1 MFWGG
6 SCLAFRALQ
15 RVFMTWHVCMSLSLF
30 RINPENKL
38 GNLKGVVP
46 LGVFLTISCQRK
58 GMEFEDL
65 VSLCILNTQLNS
77 SFLEGEVFTM
87 GEWPNGSLWVR
98 KLMSCEGQN
107 LWIPVISFSHL
118 TGSQNHCFPGPMQLG
133 VRGSLGDRACTLCI
147 SSWNGPDTP
156 RVQPTLGAT
165 QNV

>member
-1 MFWGG
+1 
-6 SCLAFRALQ
+6 
-15 RVFMTWHVCMSLSLF
+15 MSLSLF

-87 GEWPNGSLWVR
+87 GE
-98 KLMSCEGQN
+98 
-107 LWIPVISFSHL
+107 
-118 TGSQNHCFPGPMQLG
+118 
-133 VRGSLGDRACTLCI
+133 
-147 SSWNGPDTP
+147 
-156 RVQPTLGAT
+156 
-165 QNV
+165 